1 MNNCIRRKVCSTL
14 AGLMPCAEN
23 LSVVRAKSPSS
34 KRPLPLGEGWG
45 EGLANTARYPTPF
58 FFSFYASRPHPS
70 PLPEGGGNKKT
81 KYPQFLS
88 GPGGV
93 LSPSLT
99 PATPPPHSNQA
110 SHK

>member
-58 FFSFYASRPHPS
+58 FFSFYASRPHPR
-70 PLPEGGGNKKT
+70 PLPMGEGEKKPT
-81 KYPQFLS
+81 YRQLLGS
-88 GPGGV
+88 PGDAVDLV
-93 LSPSLT
+93 LT
-99 PATPPPHSNQA
+99 TEPAPTNQKQA
-110 SHK
+110 DK